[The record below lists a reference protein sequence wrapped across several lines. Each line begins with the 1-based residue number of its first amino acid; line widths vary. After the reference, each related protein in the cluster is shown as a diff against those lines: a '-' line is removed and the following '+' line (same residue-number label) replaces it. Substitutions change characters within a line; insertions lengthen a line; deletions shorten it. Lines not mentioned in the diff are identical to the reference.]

1 VTRGAGRAWAR
12 AFAVAGAVVAADQ
25 ATKAIVRASLAPG
38 ERDETLPLID
48 LVHVRNDGV
57 AFGALAGG
65 GTVVALVV
73 AAALGALLA
82 YFAFNAH
89 RPLAWLPTGLLLG
102 GALGNVIDRIRL
114 DAVTDFLKL
123 PFWPA
128 FNVADTAIT
137 VGVVLL
143 LIVLE
148 RGERARHGAPSGA

>member
-1 VTRGAGRAWAR
+1 VRAGRAWAL
-12 AFAVAGAVVAADQ
+12 AAAVTGAVVVADQ
-25 ATKAIVRASLAPG
+25 GTKAIVRASLEPG
-38 ERDETLPLID
+38 ERDESLPVLD

-73 AAALGALLA
+73 AAALAALVA

-102 GALGNVIDRIRL
+102 GALGNVIDRVRL
-114 DAVTDFLKL
+114 GAVTDFLKV
-123 PFWPA
+123 PAWPA
-128 FNVADTAIT
+128 FNLADAAIT

-143 LIVLE
+143 LVVLE
-148 RGERARHGAPSGA
+148 RSERARHGAPSGA

>member
-1 VTRGAGRAWAR
+1 MRAGRAWAL
-12 AFAVAGAVVAADQ
+12 AGAVAGAVAAADQ
-25 ATKAIVRASLAPG
+25 GTKAIVRASIEPG
-38 ERDETLPLID
+38 ERVEVLPFVD

-73 AAALGALLA
+73 AAALAALIA
-82 YFAFNAH
+82 YFAFNAQQ
-89 RPLAWLPTGLLLG
+89 PLAWLPTGLLLG
-102 GALGNVIDRIRL
+102 GAVGNVIDRIRL
-114 DAVTDFLKL
+114 DAVTDFLKV
-123 PFWPA
+123 PAWPA
-128 FNVADTAIT
+128 FNLADSAIT

>member
-1 VTRGAGRAWAR
+1 MTTRGAWTRAAL
-12 AFAVAGAVVAADQ
+12 VAALTLAADQ
-25 ATKAIVRASLAPG
+25 VTKAIVRDDVAQG
-38 ERDETLPLID
+38 ERRDVLGFVD

-65 GTVVALVV
+65 GTIVALVV

-123 PFWPA
+123 PAWPA
-128 FNVADTAIT
+128 FNLADTAIT

>member
-1 VTRGAGRAWAR
+1 MPRTGGAWAP
-12 AFAVAGAVVAADQ
+12 AGAVAGVVVAADQ
-25 ATKAIVRASLAPG
+25 GTKAIVRSSLEPG
-38 ERDETLPLID
+38 ERDETLPVLD

-65 GTVVALVV
+65 GTIVALVV
-73 AAALGALLA
+73 AAALAALIA

-102 GALGNVIDRIRL
+102 GAVGNVIDRIRL

-123 PFWPA
+123 PAWPA
-128 FNVADTAIT
+128 FNLADMAIT
-137 VGVVLL
+137 VGVVML

-148 RGERARHGAPSGA
+148 RGERTRHGAPSGA

>member
-1 VTRGAGRAWAR
+1 MATV
-12 AFAVAGAVVAADQ
+12 VVAADQ

-38 ERDETLPLID
+38 QRDKTLPVLD

-65 GTVVALVV
+65 GTIVAIVVAV
-73 AAALGALLA
+73 ALGALVA

-114 DAVTDFLKL
+114 DAVTDFLKV
-123 PFWPA
+123 PAWPA
-128 FNVADTAIT
+128 FNLADVAIT
-137 VGVVLL
+137 VGVLLL

>member
-1 VTRGAGRAWAR
+1 MVRVGRAWAL
-12 AFAVAGAVVAADQ
+12 ACAVAGIVIAADQ
-25 ATKAIVRASLAPG
+25 ATKAIVRASIEPG
-38 ERDETLPLID
+38 ERDETLPVLD

-65 GTVVALVV
+65 GTIVALVV
-73 AAALGALLA
+73 AAALGALVA

-89 RPLAWLPTGLLLG
+89 RPLVWLPTGLLLG
-102 GALGNVIDRIRL
+102 GAVGNVIDRIRL

-123 PFWPA
+123 PAWPA
-128 FNVADTAIT
+128 FNLADMAIT